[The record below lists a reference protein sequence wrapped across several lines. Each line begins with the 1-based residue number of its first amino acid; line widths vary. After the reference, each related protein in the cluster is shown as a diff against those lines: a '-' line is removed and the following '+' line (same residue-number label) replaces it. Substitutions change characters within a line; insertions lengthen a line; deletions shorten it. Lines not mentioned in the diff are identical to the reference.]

1 MKDLSLYSSLAE
13 IQFVL
18 EHEVKQIINSRKIND
33 MSIEELKS
41 IINIYSEVNKVLKD
55 RLEVKYMELD
65 RKLKKNSY
73 GY

>member
-18 EHEVKQIINSRKIND
+18 EHEVKQIINGRKIND

>member
-18 EHEVKQIINSRKIND
+18 EHEVKQIINGRKIND
-33 MSIEELKS
+33 TSIEELKS

>member
-18 EHEVKQIINSRKIND
+18 EHEVKKIND